1 MNLRLFFLGRYLGL
15 QCFLLL
21 AAEIAG
27 SLNTM
32 KLVSNTQRA
41 RDDRVHEL
49 PLYGTPPAP
58 QWSGFLNASKSTP
71 GTFLHYWFAHFE
83 GKDGQRRKHD
93 SLSLDTG
100 IPIVVWFNGGPG
112 SSSII
117 GMMTELGPL
126 ILQEGGTGLLRNPYS
141 WTTLAHLVVLESPAG
156 VGYSYCHNMT
166 LEEEGGCINT
176 DTSTARDARAA
187 LQDLFT
193 SVFPSL
199 RYNPIYIA
207 GESYAG
213 VYVPTLVKEL
223 LDHASDDLPNVKGF
237 AVGDPCTDNES
248 QNQSMDMIWYA
259 HKYGMI
265 TSEIFHTLYHKC
277 SLRIPTVTKKGR
289 HYHIAKAKRKPKITS
304 STQRHS
310 DRRDLK
316 ELDEECQLEYR
327 KFLLQTSNGI
337 SQNFADYYINPYA
350 LYEPVDDA
358 YDKALEDYMN
368 REDVRKAL
376 NMVEAPSSVWNIGIP
391 DTNEVWEYYSEFAA
405 CNDEALPGALS
416 MVDFYRNLAPRL
428 EGIMVFNG
436 DADPCVSYEGTLKAM
451 DKVGFKVVPGGD
463 YRPWFYEAGNVTGQ
477 FLQDKPLPFGSMLT
491 VHDAG
496 RQYGGHVVNYQHG
509 LSFATVHG
517 SGHMVPQIR
526 PRPALHLLQH
536 LLNRKIL
543 SPLYLPDDVIELMND
558 TVFEDY
564 LSHWTESAKN

>member
-1 MNLRLFFLGRYLGL
+1 MNLRLFFLGRCLGL

-49 PLYGTPPAP
+49 PLYGVPPAP

-83 GKDGQRRKHD
+83 GKDDERKKHD

-117 GMMTELGPL
+117 GMLTELGPL
-126 ILQEGGTGLLRNPYS
+126 ILQEGGMGLLRNPYS

-156 VGYSYCHNMT
+156 VGFSYCHNMT
-166 LEEEGGCINT
+166 LSEESGCFNT

-187 LQDLFT
+187 LQDFFT
-193 SVFPSL
+193 VFPSL

-223 LDHASDDLPNVKGF
+223 LDHAREDLPNVKGF

-265 TSEIFHTLYHKC
+265 TNDIFHILYHQC
-277 SLRIPTVTKKGR
+277 SFRIPTVSTRGKKNVLLS
-289 HYHIAKAKRKPKITS
+289 KVRKEAHRRNLR
-304 STQRHS
+304 QS
-310 DRRDLK
+310 DEK
-316 ELDEECQLEYR
+316 CQLEYR
-327 KFLLQTSNGI
+327 KFLLQTSMGF
-337 SQNFADYYINPYA
+337 SQEFANYYINPYA
-350 LYEPVDDA
+350 LYEPVDVA
-358 YDKALEDYMN
+358 YDEALGNYIN
-368 REDVRKAL
+368 RPDVRKAL
-376 NMVEAPSSVWNIGIP
+376 NMADAPSKIWFSDMP
-391 DTNEVWEYYSEFAA
+391 FTNTVWEYHSEFAA
-405 CNDEALPGALS
+405 CNDDAPPGAES
-416 MVDFYRNLAPRL
+416 MVEFYRRLAPRL
-428 EGIMVFNG
+428 EGIVVFNG
-436 DADPCVSYEGTLKAM
+436 DADPCVSYEGTLKSM
-451 DKVGFKVVPGGD
+451 DKVGFKVIPGGD
-463 YRPWFYEAGNVTGQ
+463 YRPWFYKAGNVTGQ
-477 FLQDKPLPFGSMLT
+477 FLQDKPLSFGSMLT

-496 RQYGGHVVNYQHG
+496 RQYGGHVVNYEHG
-509 LSFATVHG
+509 LSFVTVHG

-526 PRPALHLLQH
+526 PRPALHFLQF
-536 LLNRKIL
+536 LFNKKLL
-543 SPLYLPDDVIELMND
+543 SPLYLPDDVIQSMND
-558 TVFEDY
+558 TVFEEY
-564 LSHWTESAKN
+564 VSHWTQSANN